1 MSLAPLSRTQTRQK
15 RPLFKGKLF
24 FALFFAFL
32 LAVLLYYFPGF
43 LQAPLSASQD
53 VELYYMGHRTM
64 EKGIYLEDMLYLP
77 LSFVQKYI
85 DPSVRK
91 DDTGEVVIIT
101 TTEKLYHFPFGIKEG
116 LLNLEPYEFTYPVR
130 EKEGQLYLPVDP
142 LQEIYHLELL
152 ANPVRKTASLYSLK
166 QPLQMGK
173 MVKAGKIRLAPSL
186 RSAWVDELSL
196 EEEVR
201 ILREEKG
208 WYWVETEAGQAG
220 YIAKDKVALVGVKA
234 REVPQPEVYT
244 PWNPLGRPIILTW
257 EYVGQVTAS
266 PEKIGELPGV
276 EVLSP
281 TWFALQKNGMVQNK
295 ADKKLVDWAHQNG
308 RQVWGLFSNSFDK
321 DLTREFLGSSAL
333 RIKVIRQLLSYV
345 DLYELDGINLDFE
358 NMYLEDKEA
367 FVAFVREL
375 APLLH
380 EKGRV
385 LSVDVTFH
393 SQSETWSLC
402 YDRKKLA
409 EAADYIIV
417 MGYDEHGGSSP
428 VAGSVSSLPWV
439 ESGLQRMLEEVPAD
453 KLLLGI
459 PFYTRI
465 WTEKAGGDG
474 TIKVTSRAYS
484 MPAAEK
490 WLKER
495 GAQVTFDQKS
505 GQNYAEVREEGVKY
519 RMWLEDS
526 HSLAKRIELMK
537 KYHLAGI
544 AAWRRGFEN
553 NDTWAEISRLVQKN
567 F

>member
-1 MSLAPLSRTQTRQK
+1 M
-15 RPLFKGKLF
+15 
-24 FALFFAFL
+24 
-32 LAVLLYYFPGF
+32 
-43 LQAPLSASQD
+43 
-53 VELYYMGHRTM
+53 
-64 EKGIYLEDMLYLP
+64 
-77 LSFVQKYI
+77 
-85 DPSVRK
+85 
-91 DDTGEVVIIT
+91 
-101 TTEKLYHFPFGIKEG
+101 
-116 LLNLEPYEFTYPVR
+116 EPYEFTYPVR

-459 PFYTRI
+459 PFI
-465 WTEKAGGDG
+465 
-474 TIKVTSRAYS
+474 
-484 MPAAEK
+484 
-490 WLKER
+490 
-495 GAQVTFDQKS
+495 
-505 GQNYAEVREEGVKY
+505 
-519 RMWLEDS
+519 
-526 HSLAKRIELMK
+526 
-537 KYHLAGI
+537 
-544 AAWRRGFEN
+544 RGFGPKRPGGRN
-553 NDTWAEISRLVQKN
+553 N
-567 F
+567 